1 MIDIYNM
8 IDEAYKEWH
17 KKVEDELRTF
27 IEERGITIEEF
38 NKKYRLEILY
48 NHNATTEIG
57 SPMIVMQ
64 ARIVP
69 IYDVAQEI
77 HDRSLRAVSDV
88 VEQICSE
95 TSLTRPELAE
105 CYMTSRRGTWRDYAM
120 DQYLLS
126 QARDTYCSHVRE
138 TVKTDFVEYPARNRK
153 GGNICKNCRHYRRGY
168 CYLYFGSDAKA
179 RPRRADETCDHFE
192 ARVKEEKND

>member
-8 IDEAYKEWH
+8 MDEAYKECH
-17 KKVEDELRTF
+17 KKIEDELRTF

-38 NKKYRLEILY
+38 NEKYRLEILY
-48 NHNATTEIG
+48 DHNATTEIG
-57 SPMIVMQ
+57 SPIIVLS
-64 ARIVP
+64 ARIIP

-88 VEQICSE
+88 IEQVRTE
-95 TSLTRPELAE
+95 TGLARHELAE
-105 CYMTSRRGTWRDYAM
+105 CYMNSRCGEWRDYAM

-126 QARDTYCSHVRE
+126 QARDTYCRRVRE
-138 TVKTDFVEYPARNRK
+138 TVKKDE
-153 GGNICKNCRHYRRGY
+153 NICKNCRHYRRGY
-168 CYLYFGSDAKA
+168 CYLYFGSDAKVS
-179 RPRRADETCDHFE
+179 PRRSDETCDRFE